1 MSLDLAEP
9 VAHMVERLKENW
21 SLYPVEL
28 TGVGGSGNF
37 RGGFNTGDGLK
48 HPRIIAVE
56 GEMVDDTF
64 IPRKGKTKLTT
75 IEGKTEITVYKVGVV
90 PTEKGYDK
98 KFANSET
105 HLTID
110 IYNAERKERLDL
122 CLKEVKRICYLLNGS
137 IGGNYTRLRVGDDT
151 DLTNRRTG
159 LWRSTLEIY
168 LIKVD
173 DYIGS

>member
-1 MSLDLAEP
+1 MSIDLAEP
-9 VAHMVERLKENW
+9 VAHMVELLKENW

-37 RGGFNTGDGLK
+37 RGGFNPGDGLEY
-48 HPRIIAVE
+48 PRIVAVE
-56 GEMVDDTF
+56 GTVDE
-64 IPRKGKTKLTT
+64 PRKGKTKLTT
-75 IEGKTEITVYKVGVV
+75 IDGKTEITVYKVGVV
-90 PTEKGYDK
+90 PKEKGYDK
-98 KFANSET
+98 KFADSET

-168 LIKVD
+168 LLKTS

>member
-9 VAHMVERLKENW
+9 VSHMVGKLKENW
-21 SLYPVEL
+21 SLYPVV
-28 TGVGGSGNF
+28 VGGGTDT
-37 RGGFNTGDGLK
+37 RGGFNPGDGLK
-48 HPRIIAVE
+48 YPRIIAVE
-56 GEMVDDTF
+56 GTVDE
-64 IPRKGKTKLTT
+64 PRKGKTKLAT
-75 IEGKTEITVYKVGVV
+75 IPGKTEITVYKVGTV

-98 KFANSET
+98 KFADSET

-110 IYNAERKERLDL
+110 IYNAEGKDRLNA
-122 CLKEVKRICYLLNGS
+122 CYREVLRICYLLNGS

-159 LWRSTLEIY
+159 LWRTTLEVY
-168 LIKVD
+168 LLKTS